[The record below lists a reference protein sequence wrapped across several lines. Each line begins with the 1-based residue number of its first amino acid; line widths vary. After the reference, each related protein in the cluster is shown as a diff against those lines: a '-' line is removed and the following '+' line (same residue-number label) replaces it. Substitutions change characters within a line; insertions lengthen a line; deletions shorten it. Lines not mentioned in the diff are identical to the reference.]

1 MNEEQTQRYELLLAK
16 GKEAYENHAFGPA
29 LDAFDEAY
37 DLQQTPELN
46 QLITRVL
53 LADGQF
59 KTAQLFADEFIDS
72 YLESAELAELYVTVA
87 LKNQQFIAAR
97 EFVTWVAPDVATPL
111 TTEIETAEETFRTEQ
126 KATLNTIA
134 RQFYHL
140 SDGDAINQKERLIAA
155 DKLPLR
161 EYLVGARF
169 ALVDPFLPA
178 IARVTVLD
186 KLRRLQVTESVD
198 MTWLDE
204 KVMTIVP
211 KDLQSLDEM
220 PLFQTVVATLS
231 GYEHEFGPAT
241 VHALVEQA
249 RLMLMIAYPAIDRV
263 VENPRAWAAGLMAEA
278 MGENGPTEP
287 VEQQSWRAKLGQEMM
302 GLMP

>member
-16 GKEAYENHAFGPA
+16 GTEAYENHAFGPA

-97 EFVTWVAPDVATPL
+97 EFVTWVAPDVANAL
-111 TTEIETAEETFRTEQ
+111 VSDIETAEETFRTEQ

-155 DKLPLR
+155 DKLPLC

-186 KLRRLQVTESVD
+186 KLRRLKVTESVE

-204 KVMTIVP
+204 TTMTLVP
-211 KDLQSLDEM
+211 NELQSLDEM
-220 PLFQTVVATLS
+220 ALFQTIVSTLS
-231 GYEHEFGPAT
+231 GYEHEIGSAT

-278 MGENGPTEP
+278 MGENAPVEP

-302 GLMP
+302 SLLP

>member
-16 GKEAYENHAFGPA
+16 GTEAYENHAFGPA

-97 EFVTWVAPDVATPL
+97 EFVTWVATDVATAL
-111 TTEIETAEETFRTEQ
+111 VSDIETAEETFRTEQ

-186 KLRRLQVTESVD
+186 KLRRLKVTESVE

-204 KVMTIVP
+204 KTMTLVP
-211 KDLQSLDEM
+211 NELQSLDEM
-220 PLFQTVVATLS
+220 VLFHTIVSTLS
-231 GYEHEFGPAT
+231 GYEHEIGPAT

-263 VENPRAWAAGLMAEA
+263 VENPRAWAAGLMAETL
-278 MGENGPTEP
+278 GENAPMEP

-302 GLMP
+302 SLLP

>member
-134 RQFYHL
+134 RQF
-140 SDGDAINQKERLIAA
+140 SKGTPDCG
-155 DKLPLR
+155 
-161 EYLVGARF
+161 
-169 ALVDPFLPA
+169 
-178 IARVTVLD
+178 
-186 KLRRLQVTESVD
+186 
-198 MTWLDE
+198 
-204 KVMTIVP
+204 
-211 KDLQSLDEM
+211 
-220 PLFQTVVATLS
+220 
-231 GYEHEFGPAT
+231 
-241 VHALVEQA
+241 
-249 RLMLMIAYPAIDRV
+249 
-263 VENPRAWAAGLMAEA
+263 
-278 MGENGPTEP
+278 
-287 VEQQSWRAKLGQEMM
+287 
-302 GLMP
+302 